1 MARVAVP
8 YDEIDA
14 ALMRRKLKPRSQGFY
29 SYDTT
34 RVYERIKGKFIPIGY
49 RVISRTSIYGQDD
62 FDLVIYDSE
71 LE

>member
-34 RVYERIKGKFIPIGY
+34 RVYERIKGKFIP
-49 RVISRTSIYGQDD
+49 
-62 FDLVIYDSE
+62 
-71 LE
+71 